1 MTVAERAL
9 LGFGDAD
16 QMMVERA
23 VGEMRAGRPVILNEG
38 DRRLF
43 ALPVDALES
52 ERAALVGSWTAG
64 RARLVL
70 STARLRHMGIA
81 LGGPGF
87 MALPVIDPA
96 RVEHLAMAPDARIG
110 TPVGPADQLEVAA
123 LTLTQLSLLLPA
135 VIVAPWPEP
144 VPEAPPLLGVAAEAV
159 RRFKLHR
166 CAEMRIVARTPVPIE
181 DAATAE
187 LVLFRGGEG
196 LGDQLAIIVGAPN
209 LGDVVPVRLHSACLT
224 GDLLGSLKCDC
235 GDQLR
240 GAIRRLVELGGGI
253 LLYLDQEG
261 RGIGLANK
269 LRAYG
274 LQARGR
280 DTYEADEVLGFE
292 PDQRRFDFAA
302 AMLRALGVG
311 RVRLLTNNPEK
322 IGGLQIAGIEVMSDE
337 RILGRVGLDNLSYLA
352 VKRDRA
358 GHLLDLTASPRPSSR
373 PLD

>member
-1 MTVAERAL
+1 MTVAERSSF
-9 LGFGDAD
+9 GFGDVD
-16 QMMVERA
+16 QVMVERA
-23 VGEMRAGRPVILNEG
+23 VAELRAGRPVILHEAE
-38 DRRLF
+38 RRLF
-43 ALPVDALES
+43 ALPADALEPDS
-52 ERAALVGSWTAG
+52 AGLVGTWIG
-64 RARLVL
+64 NRARLVL
-70 STARLRHMGIA
+70 SAARLRHMGIA
-81 LGGPGF
+81 LGGPGLI
-87 MALPVIDPA
+87 ALPVVDPA
-96 RVEHLAMAPDARIG
+96 RVEQLTMAPDARIG
-110 TPVGPADQLEVAA
+110 APVGPADPLETAA

-135 VIVAPWPEP
+135 VIVASWSE
-144 VPEAPPLLGVAAEAV
+144 VPPDAPPLLDVAAEAV

-166 CAEMRIVARTPVPIE
+166 GTEMRVVARTSVPLEGAPV
-181 DAATAE
+181 AE

-196 LGDQLAIIVGAPN
+196 LGDQLAIIVGTPDLSEA
-209 LGDVVPVRLHSACLT
+209 VPLRLHSACLT

-240 GAIRRLVELGGGI
+240 GAMRRLAELGGGI

-311 RVRLLTNNPEK
+311 RVSLLTNNPEK
-322 IGGLQIAGIEVMSDE
+322 IEGLQVAGIEVVSDE
-337 RILGRVGLDNLSYLA
+337 RLLGRVGLDNLNYLA

-358 GHLLDLTASPRPSSR
+358 GHLLDLTASPRSPSR